1 MRRPAA
7 ASMRSSRSTN
17 RQASWRA
24 RSAPTVVFPEPMKPA
39 RQRIAGRGGTLRGL
53 ADCIR
58 EIRRAGKLIALPNA
72 NCTTERGEVH
82 LREAPADRSE
92 QAFCEF
98 RGQMLETDR
107 KSTRLNSSH
116 TVISYAVFCLKK
128 KKKK

>member
-98 RGQMLETDR
+98 RGQMLETVGIR
-107 KSTRLNSSH
+107 SEEH
-116 TVISYAVFCLKK
+116 TSELQSLRTISYAVFCL
-128 KKKK
+128 